1 MSEDKNIIKEVEN
14 SSVNETEISK
24 KPKRKR
30 RFSILFLLNG
40 EFLQRDYFLKNL
52 PFFLF
57 VAVIL
62 AIYIANAYYAE
73 NKIREITQTE
83 EEIKELHA
91 EFISLQAELTEK
103 RKEYQVSKTLIP
115 TGMQISDS
123 IPPRVI
129 NVSTADYNKIY

>member
-1 MSEDKNIIKEVEN
+1 MSEDKNIIKEAEN
-14 SSVNETEISK
+14 NVNETEITK
-24 KPKRKR
+24 KPKKKR

-40 EFLQRDYFLKNL
+40 EFLQRDYFLRNL

-91 EFISLQAELTEK
+91 EFISLQAELTKKEK
-103 RKEYQVSKTLIP
+103 NTRYQKH
-115 TGMQISDS
+115 
-123 IPPRVI
+123 
-129 NVSTADYNKIY
+129 

>member
-1 MSEDKNIIKEVEN
+1 MSQEKNTVKQIEEAEAPLA
-14 SSVNETEISK
+14 S

-40 EFLQRDYFLKNL
+40 EFLQKDYFLKNL
-52 PFFLF
+52 PYFLF
-57 VAVIL
+57 VAIIL

-83 EEIKELHA
+83 SEIKELHA

-103 RKEYQVSKTLIP
+103 CKEYQVSEMLIP
-115 TGMQISDS
+115 TGMNISDS
-123 IPPRVI
+123 VPPRVI
-129 NVSTADYNKIY
+129 NVNTEDYNKIY